1 MPWGKYT
8 HRLYAHSL
16 RAHCKVYKL
25 GLLIPSSLWRQA
37 ARWNFFFFF
46 NGYACSTWKFPGQ
59 ESNPSLRREPK
70 LLQSN
75 SQPTVPQQ
83 ELPLETLTE
92 AFWFC
97 NILVTS
103 QPYSATWFV
112 WQLSGCTGGRY
123 NNNNIGTC
131 KRKHR
136 LRQPPK
142 SVTRA
147 RMIRTTDLL
156 SLLHGGVGSLMST
169 CDMIKM
175 TP

>member
-1 MPWGKYT
+1 MYQKQRKEYGASSCPGPVL
-8 HRLYAHSL
+8 RLAGSH
-16 RAHCKVYKL
+16 V
-25 GLLIPSSLWRQA
+25 LLMTSPNTPPLMPSSYHVTHLSLSSSEMCPELLARDVTTWR
-37 ARWNFFFFF
+37 W
-46 NGYACSTWKFPGQ
+46 
-59 ESNPSLRREPK
+59 
-70 LLQSN
+70 
-75 SQPTVPQQ
+75 
-83 ELPLETLTE
+83 
-92 AFWFC
+92 
-97 NILVTS
+97 LV
-103 QPYSATWFV
+103 WRI
-112 WQLSGCTGGRY
+112 SGCTGGRKHSNY
-123 NNNNIGTC
+123 IGTC